1 MKKIYLI
8 AAFLIS
14 FITLAQGPEF
24 EVYSGLSI
32 PNAKNSNIGYIVG
45 LNVTPNLHQKDKY
58 NINKERE
65 YLNKLI
71 LGIEY
76 SGYQINETITTIEEN
91 QNVVIMS
98 TCNCELT
105 QIEQFKGGYVSKQD
119 IRALSLNFGIEIYK
133 GWYVMSGVSSYI
145 HRDIFNNVTVSKY
158 RETYIDGGIKKFI
171 KVGSIYLSPMIK
183 FNPEVT
189 SFGVGFSYYKK

>member
-1 MKKIYLI
+1 MKNIYLI

-14 FITLAQGPEF
+14 FISLAQGPEF

-32 PNAKNSNIGYIVG
+32 PNTNNSNIGYIVG

-58 NINKERE
+58 NINKDRE

-76 SGYQINETITTIEEN
+76 SGYQVNETTLTIEGN
-91 QNVVIMS
+91 KNVVDVTCHCES
-98 TCNCELT
+98 TQL
-105 QIEQFKGGYVSKQD
+105 EQFKGIYVSKQD

-145 HRDIFNNVTVSKY
+145 HRDILNNVTVSKY

-189 SFGVGFSYYKK
+189 SFGIGFSYYKK